1 MGVFGRA
8 FFGAALLLAGATAPA
23 LAARATLVVDAE
35 GGRILHAENANL
47 RSFPASTTKMM
58 TAYLAFEALAK
69 GELKL
74 DEELP
79 VSAHAAGQGGQSLEL
94 EPGTRIK
101 ARDALLGMLVES
113 ANDAAVVLAERLGGG
128 EAAFAERMTAKAR
141 ELGMARTRF
150 RNASGLNHPEQVV
163 TARDMAVL
171 ALALLRDFPDRYGL
185 FATRGF
191 AHKGESYTTVNGFL
205 VNYPGADGIK
215 TGFTCAAGY
224 NLVASAVRGGRRLVA
239 VVLGETSRGERAGT
253 VAELMNAG
261 FAKPSAENARTL
273 ADLDPVQTGEP
284 DPPPQGVIAESC
296 ASIIATPGA
305 PNVGLAGVGLAGLGA
320 PGLRAAGWSVE
331 VAGGFAD
338 PATARAVGSRM
349 LVREPGLRGGR
360 ISVLQ
365 RRGGGPLG
373 FRPLVLGLTEPA
385 AKQACFRMRQRGLRC
400 IVLSPQ
406 NLVAAAEQAAMLSRA
421 AAPAKAAPAKADPA
435 GAAKPARR

>member
-8 FFGAALLLAGATAPA
+8 FFGAALLLAGASAPA

-69 GELKL
+69 GELTL
-74 DEELP
+74 DEELS

-94 EPGTRIK
+94 EPGTRVK

-224 NLVASAVRGGRRLVA
+224 NLVASAVRNGRRLVA

-261 FAKPSAENARTL
+261 FARPPAENARTL
-273 ADLDPVQTGEP
+273 TDLDPVQTGEP

-305 PNVGLAGVGLAGLGA
+305 PGVGLTGMGLTGMGLAGSGA

-338 PATARAVGSRM
+338 PATARAAGSRM

-360 ISVLQ
+360 IGVLQ

-421 AAPAKAAPAKADPA
+421 AAAAK

>member
-1 MGVFGRA
+1 MGVFGGA
-8 FFGAALLLAGATAPA
+8 VLGAALLLAGASASGVA
-23 LAARATLVVDAE
+23 LAARATLVVDAD
-35 GGRILHAENANL
+35 GGRVLHAENANL

-74 DEELP
+74 DEDLA

-101 ARDALLGMLVES
+101 ARDALVGMLVES

-261 FAKPSAENARTL
+261 FAKPAPEPARTL
-273 ADLDPVQTGEP
+273 ADLDPTQTGEP

-305 PNVGLAGVGLAGLGA
+305 PGVGLAGLGV
-320 PGLRAAGWSVE
+320 PGVRAAGWSVE
-331 VAGGFAD
+331 VVGGFAD
-338 PATARAVGSRM
+338 PATARAIGNRT
-349 LVREPGLRGGR
+349 LAREPTLRGGR
-360 ISVLQ
+360 IGVLR
-365 RRGGGPLG
+365 RRGGGVLG
-373 FRPLVLGLTEPA
+373 FRPLVLGLTEQA
-385 AKQACFRMRQRGLRC
+385 AKQGCFRMRQRGLRC

-406 NLVAAAEQAAMLSRA
+406 HLVAAAEQAAMLSRA
-421 AAPAKAAPAKADPA
+421 A
-435 GAAKPARR
+435 KPGRR

>member
-1 MGVFGRA
+1 MAAMGGLRGGLARA
-8 FFGAALLLAGATAPA
+8 IVGAALLLTGAAAPA
-23 LAARATLVVDAE
+23 LAARATLVVEAE
-35 GGRILHAENANL
+35 GGRVLHAENANL

-58 TAYLAFEALAK
+58 TAYLAFEALAR

-79 VSAHAAGQGGQSLEL
+79 VSAHASGQGGQSLEL
-94 EPGTRIK
+94 APGTTIK

-141 ELGMARTRF
+141 ELGMGRTRF

-191 AHKGESYTTVNGFL
+191 AHKGASYTTVNGFL

-239 VVLGETSRGERAGT
+239 IVLGETSRGERAGM

-261 FAKPSAENARTL
+261 YARPAPEPARTL
-273 ADLDPVQTGEP
+273 ADIDPDTTGEP

-305 PNVGLAGVGLAGLGA
+305 PSAGLAALGA
-320 PGLRAAGWSVE
+320 AGARGAGWSVE
-331 VAGGFAD
+331 VAGAFAD
-338 PATARAVGSRM
+338 RAK
-349 LVREPGLRGGR
+349 
-360 ISVLQ
+360 I
-365 RRGGGPLG
+365 
-373 FRPLVLGLTEPA
+373 
-385 AKQACFRMRQRGLRC
+385 
-400 IVLSPQ
+400 
-406 NLVAAAEQAAMLSRA
+406 
-421 AAPAKAAPAKADPA
+421 
-435 GAAKPARR
+435 